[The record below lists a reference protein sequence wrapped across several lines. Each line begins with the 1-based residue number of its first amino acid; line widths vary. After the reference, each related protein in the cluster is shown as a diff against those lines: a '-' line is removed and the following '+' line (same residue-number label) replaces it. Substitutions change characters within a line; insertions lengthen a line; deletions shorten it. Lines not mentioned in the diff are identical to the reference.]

1 MKNVLKY
8 LLVAFLFI
16 NSSYAMAEQKIVILD
31 LKLLLNTSK
40 AGSGAQ
46 DFLKKSYAQNVKK
59 FTGVEKDLKKEEND
73 LLKKKTVLSKE
84 EYKKK
89 SDALRKKVISYQSER
104 RVAFDKI
111 ATQRSKS
118 REMLIKKINPILNT
132 YMKENSVTLVVDKKN
147 VLGGIPEVD
156 ITNFIMKQL
165 DKELPSL
172 NLK

>member
-8 LLVAFLFI
+8 LLITFLFL
-16 NSSYAMAEQKIVILD
+16 NASYALAEQKIVILD
-31 LKLLLNTSK
+31 LKLLLNNSK

-46 DFLKKSYAQNVKK
+46 NFLKKSYSKSVKK
-59 FTGVEKDLKKEEND
+59 FTGVEKNLKKEETD

-89 SDALRKKVISYQSER
+89 SDELRKKVILYQTER
-104 RVAFDKI
+104 RTTFDNI
-111 ATQRSKS
+111 SSQRSKS
-118 REMLIKKINPILNT
+118 RDILIKKIDPILNA
-132 YMKENSVTLVVDKKN
+132 YMKENKITLVVDKKN
-147 VLGGIPEVD
+147 VLGGIPEID
-156 ITNFIMKQL
+156 ITAFIMKQL

>member
-1 MKNVLKY
+1 MRNIIKYVLIT
-8 LLVAFLFI
+8 LLFSNATL
-16 NSSYAMAEQKIVILD
+16 ALAEQKIVILD

-46 DFLKKSYAQNVKK
+46 DFLKNSYSKNVKK
-59 FTGVEKDLKKEEND
+59 FTEIEKNLKKEETD

-89 SDALRKKVISYQSER
+89 SDGLRKKVISYQSER
-104 RVAFDKI
+104 RKAFDKI
-111 ATQRSKS
+111 SSQRSKS
-118 REMLIKKINPILNT
+118 RELLIKKINPILNN
-132 YMKENSVTLVVDKKN
+132 YMKENAITLVVDKKN
-147 VLGGIPEVD
+147 VLGGIPDID
-156 ITNFIMKQL
+156 ITTFIMKQL